1 MNVNEGTRFTEYWKH
16 MMDRFRVLSPMAET
30 KTSCLFDVDIHVKG
44 GGLSGQAQ
52 AARRALA
59 FALLNA
65 DRS

>member
-1 MNVNEGTRFTEYWKH
+1 